1 MTRLRGLLWG
11 RWRRGLLVMMQERRW
26 WMGLKRRLRLRGW
39 VSLGRVGREYLAAV
53 STLGVLMRVGI
64 RPSVGLAA
72 CLLLLIVMLL
82 LVLMLK
88 LLMLMLL
95 LVLMLKLLMLMLLLM
110 KMKMLVLLMPLLL
123 PWLLILMLILM
134 LLLMM
139 MMMMILILLLVMMMM
154 ILCMLAFLRLLLRL
168 LLHAFSRRMMLP
180 TCIRILFL
188 SPHRVIILSL
198 LLRWRG
204 LHSLASHDLLQ
215 HFVRF
220 AVPSVSRQGW

>member
-1 MTRLRGLLWG
+1 MMRLLGLLRG

-64 RPSVGLAA
+64 RLSVGLAA
-72 CLLLLIVMLL
+72 SLLLLLI
-82 LVLMLK
+82 
-88 LLMLMLL
+88 LMLL

-110 KMKMLVLLMPLLL
+110 KMKMLVLLMTLLL
-123 PWLLILMLILM
+123 PRLLMLMLM
-134 LLLMM
+134 LLLLLL

-154 ILCMLAFLRLLLRL
+154 ILCMLAFLRLLHRL
-168 LLHAFSRRMMLP
+168 LLHTFSRRMMLP

-220 AVPSVSRQGW
+220 AAPSVSLQGW

>member
-1 MTRLRGLLWG
+1 MMRLLGLLRG

-26 WMGLKRRLRLRGW
+26 WMGLERRLGLRGW

-64 RPSVGLAA
+64 RLSVGLAA
-72 CLLLLIVMLL
+72 SLLLLLI
-82 LVLMLK
+82 
-88 LLMLMLL
+88 LMLL

-123 PWLLILMLILM
+123 PRLLILMLILM
-134 LLLMM
+134 LLLLM
-139 MMMMILILLLVMMMM
+139 MMMM
-154 ILCMLAFLRLLLRL
+154 ILCMLAFLRLLHRL
-168 LLHAFSRRMMLP
+168 LLHTFSRRMMLP

-198 LLRWRG
+198 LLRWLG

-220 AVPSVSRQGW
+220 AAPSVSLQGW

>member
-1 MTRLRGLLWG
+1 MMRLLGLLQG

-64 RPSVGLAA
+64 RLSVGLAA
-72 CLLLLIVMLL
+72 SLLLLLI
-82 LVLMLK
+82 
-88 LLMLMLL
+88 LMLL

-123 PWLLILMLILM
+123 PRLLMLMLM
-134 LLLMM
+134 LLLLLLL